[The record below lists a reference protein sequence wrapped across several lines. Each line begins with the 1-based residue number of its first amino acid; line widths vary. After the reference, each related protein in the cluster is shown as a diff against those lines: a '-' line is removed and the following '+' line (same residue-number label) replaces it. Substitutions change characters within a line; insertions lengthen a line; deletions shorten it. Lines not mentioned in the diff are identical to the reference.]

1 MFADYLFYF
10 LKQFILIFVNAISI
24 AMFVRAIMS
33 WFDPMKE
40 MKISYFLF
48 VLTEPVILP
57 VRALCEKKHWF
68 EGLPLDMPFMI
79 TWLLLSVI
87 GTVLMF
93 I

>member
-57 VRALCEKKHWF
+57 VLALCEKKHWF